1 MKTLLTIVLGLLL
14 LLVVGASPVMTSR
27 FKERLEDLRPVDP
40 EQYFRLGEEVAEIAR
55 DDADREL
62 AIRLFAL
69 ADHLDPH
76 RWRRSA
82 ILAIKPLVKEASVHR
97 LLDANL
103 RAWSSDVDFLP
114 ASGETEETGEDA
126 AMAAVDALS
135 SLRSGDR
142 ADLRRALA
150 VDKATARF
158 DAVSERL
165 PGDSVWALRISRS
178 ETFGPETLDEDAV
191 IATLEAQGELLGSE
205 QRPWS
210 VVLQIHQGQPMTV
223 IEPVP
228 LTDVFG
234 IDAKRSSF
242 RNGQWE

>member
-1 MKTLLTIVLGLLL
+1 MLRQVGKVVTLIVDSVLRTAKTV
-14 LLVVGASPVMTSR
+14 S
-27 FKERLEDLRPVDP
+27 
-40 EQYFRLGEEVAEIAR
+40 
-55 DDADREL
+55 
-62 AIRLFAL
+62 
-69 ADHLDPH
+69 
-76 RWRRSA
+76 
-82 ILAIKPLVKEASVHR
+82 SV
-97 LLDANL
+97 
-103 RAWSSDVDFLP
+103 
-114 ASGETEETGEDA
+114 
-126 AMAAVDALS
+126 
-135 SLRSGDR
+135 
-142 ADLRRALA
+142 
-150 VDKATARF
+150 VDKATVRF

-178 ETFGPETLDEDAV
+178 DTFGPDTLDEDAV